1 MSRPRVTRGAGDR
14 RPWKPTPQ
22 QERVLAVLRNGPFP
36 VSAMKLILGRAVDL
50 KMATTVASLKHR
62 KVIELYDD
70 RGPGGDLP
78 PTPTLRLVK
87 GRAS

>member
-1 MSRPRVTRGAGDR
+1 VSLR

-36 VSAMKLILGRAVDL
+36 VSAMKLILGPGAVDL

-62 KVIELYDD
+62 KVIELYED
-70 RGPGGDLP
+70 RGPRGDLP
-78 PTPTLRLVK
+78 PQATLRLTK
-87 GRAS
+87 GRTP